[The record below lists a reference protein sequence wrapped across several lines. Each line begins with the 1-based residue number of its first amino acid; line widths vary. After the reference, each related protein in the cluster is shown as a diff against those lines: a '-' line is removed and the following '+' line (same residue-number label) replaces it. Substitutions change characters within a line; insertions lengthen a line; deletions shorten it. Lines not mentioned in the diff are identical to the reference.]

1 MSHARRLITENH
13 ISRRIVKPLE
23 KDEESDSE
31 DDADSVPEL
40 ENEWFF
46 LQILRQFFHKS
57 F

>member
-1 MSHARRLITENH
+1 MSHARRLITENYIH
-13 ISRRIVKPLE
+13 RRIAKTLE

-46 LQILRQFFHKS
+46 LRILRQVFP
-57 F
+57 